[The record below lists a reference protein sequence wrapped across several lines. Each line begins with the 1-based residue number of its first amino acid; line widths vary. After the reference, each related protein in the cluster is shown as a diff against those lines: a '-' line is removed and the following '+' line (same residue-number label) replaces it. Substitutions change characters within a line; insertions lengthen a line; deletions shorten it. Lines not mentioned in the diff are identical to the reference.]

1 MSRMRT
7 FADDTRV
14 TKYIRTKEG
23 MESLQTDLDKIYQW
37 QETNNMQFN
46 GAKFENI
53 RYGQDEDLK
62 NTCDYITPN
71 ADGMITRKEQVK
83 DLGIIMNEKA
93 DFTDHINS
101 VCSKVKQK
109 VGWIL
114 RTFINRDAQF
124 LKFMWKTYVQGHI
137 DYCSQLWQ
145 PLQSMQLQRIEGLQK
160 AFTKKMPKI
169 MHLSYWER
177 LDYLKLNSQQRR
189 LERYRV
195 IYIWKILEKLSP
207 NCGINSDENELRGRM
222 CQVPPIAKK
231 AIPLIKH

>member
-1 MSRMRT
+1 
-7 FADDTRV
+7 
-14 TKYIRTKEG
+14 
-23 MESLQTDLDKIYQW
+23 
-37 QETNNMQFN
+37 
-46 GAKFENI
+46 
-53 RYGQDEDLK
+53 
-62 NTCDYITPN
+62 
-71 ADGMITRKEQVK
+71 
-83 DLGIIMNEKA
+83 MNEKA

-114 RTFINRDAQF
+114 RTFINRDSQF

-160 AFTKKMPKI
+160 AFTKKIPQI

-189 LERYRV
+189 LERYRI
-195 IYIWKILEKLSP
+195 IYIWKIIEKLSP
-207 NCGINSDENELRGRM
+207 NCGIRHDKNDLRGRM

-231 AIPLIKH
+231 ARPLVKTLREQTLQVHGVKLFNRLPWELRNMGKCDIGYFKEKLDQFLVTIPDQPNVGHQISSACNQTTGKPSNSLLDWIPKLHKNLRRRNRA

>member
-1 MSRMRT
+1 
-7 FADDTRV
+7 
-14 TKYIRTKEG
+14 
-23 MESLQTDLDKIYQW
+23 
-37 QETNNMQFN
+37 
-46 GAKFENI
+46 
-53 RYGQDEDLK
+53 
-62 NTCDYITPN
+62 
-71 ADGMITRKEQVK
+71 
-83 DLGIIMNEKA
+83 MNEKA

-177 LDYLKLNSQQRR
+177 LDYLKLNSQQRL
-189 LERYRV
+189 LEQY
-195 IYIWKILEKLSP
+195 
-207 NCGINSDENELRGRM
+207 
-222 CQVPPIAKK
+222 
-231 AIPLIKH
+231 